1 MKKINIGIIG
11 CGRISKKHF
20 DALDNLKD
28 RFNLISVCDNN
39 PEKLNNIKES
49 AHKYNDLN
57 SMLDRNDLDL
67 VSICTPSF
75 LHPMQSIDASNKK
88 MHVITEKPMALNYK
102 DAKKMIET
110 AKLNNKKLFVVK
122 QNRLN
127 PTILKLKNAINN
139 NKFGKIYFVQFN
151 VFWTRPQSYY
161 DLDSWRGKLNEDGG
175 IFMNQASHYVD
186 LVEWLFG
193 KVEKVFSYMSN
204 LDRNIETEDVGTVIL
219 KFKSGTLGNLNA
231 NVLTFPK
238 NYEGSVTII
247 GENGTA
253 KIGGIALN
261 EIKEWKFRDENE
273 SYDKFTESYTTKDV
287 YGNGH
292 YSFYDSVYNSLLSNK
307 NYVSDGD
314 EGIKSIKL
322 LEAMYLSQ
330 KKNKEI
336 YLDEI

>member
-1 MKKINIGIIG
+1 MLQQKY
-11 CGRISKKHF
+11 
-20 DALDNLKD
+20 DDLDL
-28 RFNLISVCDNN
+28 
-39 PEKLNNIKES
+39 
-49 AHKYNDLN
+49 
-57 SMLDRNDLDL
+57 MLDRNDLHL

-75 LHPMQSIDASNKK
+75 LHPEQTIRASNKK
-88 MHVITEKPMALNYK
+88 KHVITEKPMALNYN
-102 DAKKMIET
+102 DAKRMIEVT
-110 AKLNNKKLFVVK
+110 KKNNTKLFVVK

-127 PTILKLKNAINN
+127 PTILKLKNAIDN

-161 DLDSWRGKLNEDGG
+161 DMDEWRGKINEDGG

-193 KVEKVFSYMSN
+193 KVEKVFSYMDN

-219 KFKSGTLGNLNA
+219 KFKSGALGNLNA
-231 NVLTFPK
+231 NVLTYPK

-247 GENGTA
+247 GELGTA

-261 EIKEWKFRDENE
+261 EIKEWNFRDENKDSNIFAE
-273 SYDKFTESYTTKDV
+273 NYKTKDV

-292 YSFYDSVYNSLLSNK
+292 YSFYNSVHNSIISNK

-314 EGIKSIKL
+314 EGI
-322 LEAMYLSQ
+322 
-330 KKNKEI
+330 N
-336 YLDEI
+336 

>member
-1 MKKINIGIIG
+1 MKKINIGIVG

-20 DALDNLKD
+20 DALDNLTD
-28 RFNLISVCDNN
+28 FYNLIAVCDNN
-39 PEKLNNIKES
+39 KDKLSGINNNIG
-49 AHKYNDLN
+49 KYSNLN
-57 SMLDRNDLDL
+57 SMLDKEDLDL

-75 LHPMQSIDASNKK
+75 LHPEQTIIASNKK
-88 MHVITEKPMALNYK
+88 KHVITEKPMALNYK
-102 DAKKMIET
+102 DAKKMIEV
-110 AKLNNKKLFVVK
+110 AKKNKKKLFVVK

-127 PTILKLKNAINN
+127 PTILKLKDAIDSG
-139 NKFGKIYFVQFN
+139 KFGKIYFAQFN

-161 DLDSWRGKLNEDGG
+161 DMDDWRGKINEDGG

-193 KVEKVFSYMSN
+193 KVDKVFSYMDN
-204 LDRNIETEDVGTVIL
+204 LERNIETEDVGTVVL
-219 KFKSGTLGNLNA
+219 KFNSGALGNLNA
-231 NVLTFPK
+231 NVLTYPK

-247 GENGTA
+247 GEYGTA

-261 EIKEWKFRDENE
+261 EIKEWNIKDQNKSKE
-273 SYDKFTESYTTKDV
+273 FTENYKTKDV

-292 YSFYDSVYNSLLSNK
+292 YFFYNNVYNSLISNK
-307 NYVSDGD
+307 NFVSDGE

-330 KKNKEI
+330 IKKKEI

>member
-1 MKKINIGIIG
+1 MKKINLGIIG

-20 DALDNLKD
+20 EALDNLKD
-28 RFNLISVCDNN
+28 NFKLIAVCDNKI
-39 PEKLNNIKES
+39 EKLSHIKENIE
-49 AHKYNDLN
+49 KYDNLDL
-57 SMLDRNDLDL
+57 MLDRQDFDL

-75 LHPMQSIDASNKK
+75 LHAEQTIKAIKKNK
-88 MHVITEKPMALNYK
+88 HVITEKPMALNYY
-102 DAKKMIET
+102 DAKRMLENAKMY
-110 AKLNNKKLFVVK
+110 NKKLFVVK

-127 PTILKLKNAINN
+127 PTILKLKKAIDS

-161 DLDSWRGKLNEDGG
+161 DMDEWRGKINEDGG

-193 KVEKVFSYMSN
+193 KVEKVFSYMDN
-204 LDRNIETEDVGTVIL
+204 LERNIETEDVGTAIL
-219 KFKSGTLGNLNA
+219 KFKSGAIGNLNA

-247 GENGTA
+247 GEYGTV
-253 KIGGIALN
+253 KVGGIALN
-261 EIKEWKFRDENE
+261 EIKEWNFGDVAHNNNIFSEN
-273 SYDKFTESYTTKDV
+273 YNTTDV

-292 YSFYDSVYNSLLSNK
+292 YSFYNKVYDSLISNK
-307 NYVSDGD
+307 NFVSDGE

-330 KKNKEI
+330 KEKKEI